1 MSLLFLIFLSQFF
14 LAGSLIWVAQNS
26 HNCSIFGRFANS
38 SKTCANEITLKEIL
52 KKLRKYE
59 IQIRKAINSHM
70 QGDFHSIFKGSGLE
84 FDDVRPYQYGDDI
97 RTIDWNVSAKGHGTF
112 VKTFREEKE
121 QTVFFILDVSASE
134 DIGSPGKTKADIGK
148 EICGVLALS
157 AVKESSHVGLICF
170 SDIKEKYIKP
180 TKGQSQAYQIISALE
195 SLKPKSLR
203 TNLNKAISFALNT
216 VKRRS
221 VIILISDFIDEGF
234 YSNLKSLAR
243 RHDLVVIH
251 ISDKRETK
259 LPKLGIIPALD
270 KETNRT
276 IWINTSFGG
285 FREKVMKRYEE
296 RKEELNKFSR
306 KHEINFISLDTDEE
320 YVPQLLK
327 LFKMRNKSLK
337 TS

>member
-1 MSLLFLIFLSQFF
+1 M
-14 LAGSLIWVAQNS
+14 
-26 HNCSIFGRFANS
+26 
-38 SKTCANEITLKEIL
+38 KDIL

-59 IQIRKAINSHM
+59 IQIRKAINSQM

-134 DIGSPGKTKADIGK
+134 EIGSPGRTKSDIGK

-170 SDIKEKYIKP
+170 SDIKEKYFKP
-180 TKGQSQAYQIISALE
+180 TKGHSQAYEIIAALAN
-195 SLKPKSLR
+195 LKPKSLK
-203 TNLNKAISFALNT
+203 TNLAKAISFALNT
-216 VKRRS
+216 IKRRS
-221 VIILISDFIDEGF
+221 VIILISDFIDEGYF
-234 YSNLKSLAR
+234 HNLKSLAR
-243 RHDLVVIH
+243 RHDLVIVH
-251 ISDKRETK
+251 ISDKRETR

-270 KETNRT
+270 KETRKT

-285 FREKVMKRYEE
+285 FREKVIKRYEE
-296 RKEELNKFSR
+296 RKNELAIFSR
-306 KHEINFISLDTDEE
+306 KHQINFLSLDTDEE

-327 LFKMRNKSLK
+327 LFKVRNKSLK
-337 TS
+337 TT